1 MPAVFSAKPTFLSTQ
16 SLLRSATPSA
26 AALNG
31 RSKTTFISPQRNT
44 ASDTGTSTAPPAQ
57 SQPKYHDR
65 NAVSATDTTSSRNS
79 GCPHGCAACCF
90 IKLCVFHIICV
101 ILNIHISKQSSAAG
115 RGLRISIALI
125 RAVCEPTRALS
136 QQPYGIIQNQRMVR
150 IFSARR
156 TKGRLSSLSG
166 FAAALA
172 ACAALSPRPRLRQ
185 NHSCPHLSE
194 LPLTPPA
201 GQPAAQKRTGCVPV
215 LFLLKFPY

>member
-1 MPAVFSAKPTFLSTQ
+1 MYKRQ
-16 SLLRSATPSA
+16 LLHQP
-26 AALNG
+26 
-31 RSKTTFISPQRNT
+31 
-44 ASDTGTSTAPPAQ
+44 

-90 IKLCVFHIICV
+90 KKLCVFHIICI
-101 ILNIHISKQSSAAG
+101 ILNTHILKQSSAAG
-115 RGLRISIALI
+115 RGVRIPIALI
-125 RAVCEPTRALS
+125 RAVCEPIGAEICPQGLKETRFPCPRAVPAALWCHIC
-136 QQPYGIIQNQRMVR
+136 IIQNRRIVR

-166 FAAALA
+166 FVAALA

-201 GQPAAQKRTGCVPV
+201 GQPAA
-215 LFLLKFPY
+215 

>member
-90 IKLCVFHIICV
+90 IKLCVFHIICI

-125 RAVCEPTRALS
+125 RAVCEPIGAEICPQGLKETRFPCPRAVPAALWYHTEPKDGAYFFCTTDKRSALQSQRLCGCLGCLRRALPPT
-136 QQPYGIIQNQRMVR
+136 Q
-150 IFSARR
+150 
-156 TKGRLSSLSG
+156 
-166 FAAALA
+166 AASEPQ
-172 ACAALSPRPRLRQ
+172 LSPF
-185 NHSCPHLSE
+185 E
-194 LPLTPPA
+194 
-201 GQPAAQKRTGCVPV
+201 
-215 LFLLKFPY
+215 